1 MSYQMIRFWQL
12 FASDPFLYWLVS
24 LLWIFEFT
32 KKLFFWLGLWQL
44 KEYHLARFFDHFR
57 TFKGKKLIFRPLNL
71 VKLFVVLFFL
81 LIDKTLLVNTVF
93 LLFIFGLFLME
104 SIVFVL
110 AIWKKRVL
118 LPVLTK
124 KTLIIISTGLI
135 AIVLL
140 PFFLFFTL
148 TDRMVWAFFVLLA
161 VDLFAPILLSLF
173 ILSFQPLTIFLRNR
187 IVRRARFKRE
197 RFKNLKVIGITGSY
211 GKSSTKDF
219 LAQILSAKYKVLKTR
234 KNENSEIGIARRILN
249 DLNEEHEIF
258 VCEMGAYSKG
268 TINFVCS
275 VTQPQLGILTG
286 INEQHMATFGSQ
298 QKIIE
303 AKLELVKN
311 LPTDGFVVLNGNN
324 EIIKSLDFSDL
335 KVEKKI
341 FCSFSSGVDYW
352 VENLLV
358 FKDKVSFKVVSKNE
372 SSELL
377 EFDLIGVQN
386 VENLLLAIA
395 CAKELGMTFEEIA
408 GACKKLK
415 ALARTMS
422 LKKGING
429 VDIIDDSYSANPNG
443 VLAALDHLKLF
454 EGKKIIIMPCLI
466 ELGQSAKRVHLK
478 IGERI
483 GEICDLAIITSKDYF
498 EQIEKGAM
506 NKGMDEKQILFLEKP
521 KEIFDKIK
529 DDCSSETVI
538 LLESRVPQ
546 KLFVYLEI
554 RS

>member
-1 MSYQMIRFWQL
+1 MIRFWQL
-12 FASDPFLYWLVS
+12 FTFDPFLYWLVS
-24 LLWIFEFT
+24 LLWIFEFS

-44 KEYHLARFFDHFR
+44 KEYHWARFFDHFR

-71 VKLFVVLFFL
+71 VKLLVILLFL
-81 LIDKTLLVNTVF
+81 LIDKTSLANTVF
-93 LLFIFGLFLME
+93 LLFVFGLFLME
-104 SIVFVL
+104 SLVFL
-110 AIWKKRVL
+110 LTIWRRRVL
-118 LPVLTK
+118 FPVLTK
-124 KTLIIISTGLI
+124 KTFVIISTGLI

-140 PFFLFFTL
+140 PFFLFFGL
-148 TDRMVWAFFVLLA
+148 TDQMVWPFFVLLT
-161 VDLFAPILLSLF
+161 VDLFAPILLSVF

-187 IVRRARFKRE
+187 IVRRARLKRQ

-211 GKSSTKDF
+211 GKSSTKEF

-268 TINFVCS
+268 TIDFVCS
-275 VTQPQLGILTG
+275 VAQPQVGILTG

-303 AKLELVKN
+303 AKLELVRN

-324 EIIKSLDFSDL
+324 KIIKSLDFSGF

-341 FCSFSSGVDYW
+341 FCSFSPGADYW
-352 VENLLV
+352 IENLLV
-358 FKDKVSFKVVSKNE
+358 SKDKVSFKVLSKDE
-372 SSELL
+372 TSEPL
-377 EFDLIGVQN
+377 EFDLVGAQN

-395 CAKELGMTFEEIA
+395 CAKELGMNFGEIA
-408 GACKKLK
+408 EACKKLK
-415 ALARTMS
+415 APARTMS
-422 LKKGING
+422 FKKGMNG
-429 VDIIDDSYSANPNG
+429 VDIIDDSYSANPHG
-443 VLAALDHLKLF
+443 VLAALDHLKFF
-454 EGKKIIIMPCLI
+454 EAKKIIIMPCLI

-483 GEICDLAIITSKDYF
+483 GEICDLAIITSRDYF
-498 EQIEKGAM
+498 EQIKKGAM

-546 KLFVYLEI
+546 RLFDYLEV